1 MATDL
6 NRNADGS
13 LPADLAVLYDTY
25 GPVAH
30 RLATRWVGDRDLA
43 ADVVQEAFLSLWR
56 ARHTYRPER
65 GQVGALLYT
74 LVHRRAVELLRRRA
88 SWPVVEPLDHRHE
101 TTLLDNHPG
110 PDEAASAAD
119 QTRRVLD
126 ALDRLPMSTSQPFL
140 LAWLHSYRTVEIAAL
155 LGVPQGTVKNR
166 IVAARKQLQ
175 MLVPREAF
183 D

>member
-1 MATDL
+1 MAHDL
-6 NRNADGS
+6 KGDSNGS
-13 LPADLAVLYDTY
+13 LPADMSVLYDTY

-30 RLATRWVGDRDLA
+30 RLATRWVGDRELA

-56 ARHTYRPER
+56 ARHSYRPDR
-65 GQVGALLYT
+65 GPVGGLLYT

-88 SWPVVEPLDHRHE
+88 YWPVVEPLDHQHE
-101 TTLLDNHPG
+101 TSLPDNEPG
-110 PDEAASAAD
+110 PEAMASDAD
-119 QTRRVLD
+119 QTRRVLE
-126 ALDRLPMSTSQPFL
+126 ALDRLPTSTSEPFR
-140 LAWLHSYRTVEIAAL
+140 LAWLHSYRTIEIAAL

-175 MLVPREAF
+175 TLVPREAF

>member
-1 MATDL
+1 MVHDL
-6 NRNADGS
+6 KGNADGS
-13 LPADLAVLYDTY
+13 LPADMSELYDTY

-30 RLATRWVGDRDLA
+30 RLAARWVGDRELA

-56 ARHTYRPER
+56 ARHSYEPDR
-65 GQVGALLYT
+65 GPVGGLLYT

-88 SWPVVEPLDHRHE
+88 AWPLVEPLDHHHE
-101 TTLLDNHPG
+101 TTLRDSRPG
-110 PDEAASAAD
+110 PDEVASAAD

-126 ALDRLPMSTSQPFL
+126 ALDRLPKSTSEPFR
-140 LAWLHSYRTVEIAAL
+140 LAWLYSYRTIEIAVL

-166 IVAARKQLQ
+166 IVSARKQLQ
-175 MLVPREAF
+175 TLIPREAF